1 MLAIKSLK
9 KGSPKKAEEKLQKLL
24 FAIGKAYEHN
34 LEGKPIYHDVY
45 RTLAACQ
52 FKLGRAP
59 DALHSLNTTRELQLA
74 CEGKTHN
81 VAMTETLIQS
91 VSRTCGNK

>member
-1 MLAIKSLK
+1 MK
-9 KGSPKKAEEKLQKLL
+9 KGSHKKAEEMLGNLL
-24 FAIGKAYEHN
+24 IAIGKVYTHN
-34 LEGKPIYHDVY
+34 LEGKPLYHDVY

-52 FKLGRAP
+52 FKLGRP
-59 DALHSLNTTRELQLA
+59 TEALQSLNTTRELQLA

-91 VSRTCGNK
+91 VSRTSGNKE